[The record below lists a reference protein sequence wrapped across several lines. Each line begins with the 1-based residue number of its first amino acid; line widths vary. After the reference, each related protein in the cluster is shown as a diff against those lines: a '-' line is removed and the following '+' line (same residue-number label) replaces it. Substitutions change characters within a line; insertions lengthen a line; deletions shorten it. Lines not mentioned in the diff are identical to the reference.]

1 MTTATHSSPRF
12 ELKTIGRRHGRA
24 LAVLALYCTTS
35 VVLFGWRIA
44 SHPGRGIIGILT
56 DPEIYIWSAAW
67 WAHALRTFTNPFV
80 SHAAYYPV
88 GANLMW
94 TATAPGLGLA
104 LVPLTLLVG
113 PTAAYNIAIAL
124 LPGLA
129 AWTAFLLCRYVSGS
143 TWGSIAGG
151 YLFGFSSFIVA
162 HVYGGD
168 PNLTPVLAPLAALFV
183 LRYLRADLET
193 RGLVWRLGLVLAIQF
208 AISTELALTMTFALA
223 LALVIAYA
231 VSSDS
236 RARIVSAV
244 PAIVGAYAAAIVI
257 AAPFV
262 YYTLTDLQTGRFVP
276 VIPDSDV
283 LNFVVPT
290 HLIAVGGSTFSDVTR
305 RFATSIVDSDLYIG
319 IPTLVIVALFA
330 WRQRRT
336 AGARF
341 LLASL
346 LAGCIFAL
354 GASLRYEGHRVLA
367 LPWALVAKAPF
378 FGNVI
383 PGRLIAYALLS
394 VSVVV
399 ALWVSSSRR
408 RVATVVLPALA
419 LLSIFP
425 ATWRDGFVTRP
436 VRPEF
441 FAHGLYKLCIP
452 RGETLVVF
460 PYGRFGDSMLYQA
473 ESGFW
478 FNLAEGNLGRDTYPP
493 RFVFA
498 DDTVNALQFYWYGP
512 GPRPT
517 MAALKTYAK
526 RRHVDRVVTLQSSP
540 YPDSTQMNAFGPLQ
554 IIGGVDV
561 SPACG
566 YDSLAGDTRRIPGQ

>member
-1 MTTATHSSPRF
+1 VNTW
-12 ELKTIGRRHGRA
+12 GRRHGRA
-24 LAVLALYCTTS
+24 LAVLALYCATS
-35 VVLFGWRIA
+35 VALFGWRIA
-44 SHPGRGIIGILT
+44 SHPGRGIVGILT

-67 WAHALRTFTNPFV
+67 WAHALQTFTNPFV

-104 LVPLTLLVG
+104 LVPLTLLFG
-113 PTAAYNIAIAL
+113 PTAAYNIAIVL

-151 YLFGFSSFIVA
+151 YLFGFSSFVVA
-162 HVYGGD
+162 HLYGGD
-168 PNLTPVLAPLAALFV
+168 PNLTPVLAPLAALVV
-183 LRYLRADLET
+183 LQYVRADLRA
-193 RGLVWRLGLVLAIQF
+193 RGLVWRLGLILAIQF
-208 AISTELALTMTFALA
+208 AISTELALTMTLA
-223 LALVIAYA
+223 LAVGLALAFAVAPESRSRIA
-231 VSSDS
+231 SSV
-236 RARIVSAV
+236 A
-244 PAIVGAYAAAIVI
+244 AIAGAYAAAIVL

-262 YYTLTDLQTGRFVP
+262 YYTLTDLQTTRFVP
-276 VIPDSDV
+276 VIPDSDI

-290 HLIAVGGSTFSDVTR
+290 HLIAAGGSAFSDVTR

-319 IPTLVIVALFA
+319 IPTLAMVVLYG
-330 WRQRRT
+330 WRKRRA

-341 LLASL
+341 LLTTL
-346 LAGCIFAL
+346 VVAGVLAL
-354 GASLRYEGHRVLA
+354 GASLRYEGHRVLS
-367 LPWALVAKAPF
+367 LPWTEVAKAPF

-383 PGRLIAYALLS
+383 PGRLIAYGLLS
-394 VSVVV
+394 VSVII

-408 RVATVVLPALA
+408 RVATIALPALA

-425 ATWRDGFVTRP
+425 ATWRGGFVTHP

-441 FAHGLYKLCIP
+441 FAHRLYKICIP

-478 FNLAEGNLGRDTYPP
+478 FSLAEGNLGRDTYPP
-493 RFVFA
+493 KFVFA

-512 GPRPT
+512 GPLPT

-526 RRHVDRVVTLQSSP
+526 RRHVDRVVTLQTSP

-554 IIGGVDV
+554 IIGGVYV

-566 YDSLAGDTRRIPGQ
+566 YDSLAGDTRRIKGQ